1 MEKESISFY
10 VDGKTICCKKVSL
23 EQNLDEIRK
32 ILGNKINENVNFF
45 NKDALIEINDENDYS
60 IREIVQDS
68 KAFLKTKCECEI
80 KLENQFILKKE
91 NNPIDGAIEIKKEG
105 EITLYQYP
113 LISFN
118 DTEESECH
126 PILVVGETGAGKST
140 LINALVNFLMEIN
153 YGDNFRYLLITEDVK
168 TAAVSSTEGI
178 HIYNIKSKKEKYKI
192 IDTQGYGD
200 TRGMEKD
207 IELTNKIKEAFM
219 EKITSIESVCY
230 VMNSNKG
237 RLDGRQKFIF
247 SGIIDMFGED
257 IKENFIAML
266 TFSDFSEPIAVD
278 SLKASKVFSEI
289 IPSIEE
295 PWYLLFN
302 SKSIIEK
309 KKISRMEEE
318 KFDCTMDNFK
328 QFIKKVLTL
337 PRKSMSQSKEVL
349 ETRRKLE
356 ISVKALR
363 YLLKQQMNKVTELE
377 NKRRFLKENQK
388 VITSGNKDFLIPI
401 NKQYPEKVPLENGL
415 KANNCNFCKMTCHE
429 GCKDTGPVEFIFKYY
444 CHAFSGKKCTAC
456 QNKCSCEKHEL
467 CNYKYVWTSRQESIT
482 YSELLKD
489 YGLAEEKNE
498 VVKIIQLIGKI
509 ENEIQKLDKECRIT
523 EATLKSENDLLLQI
537 ALNKNSYQSNTEFID
552 YLIQEEEKNQ
562 ENGYLERVK
571 KLKEMKEDFLTIINV
586 SSKQTMELL

>member
-1 MEKESISFY
+1 MKKVSISFY
-10 VDGKTICCKKVSL
+10 ADEKTICCKKVSL
-23 EQNLDEIRK
+23 EQTLAEVRK
-32 ILGNKINENVNFF
+32 ILGNKITENTIFL
-45 NKDALIEINDENDYS
+45 NKDAPIEINDENDYLLS
-60 IREIVQDS
+60 EIVQDS
-68 KAFLKTKCECEI
+68 KAFLKTICEI
-80 KLENQFILKKE
+80 KFENQFTLKRE

-105 EITLYQYP
+105 EIKLYKYP

-126 PILVVGETGAGKST
+126 PILVVGETGAGKTT

-153 YGDNFRYLLITEDVK
+153 YDDNFRYLLITEDFK
-168 TAAVSSTEGI
+168 TSAVSSTEGI
-178 HIYNIKSKKEKYKI
+178 HIYNIKTKKEKYKI

-207 IELTNKIKEAFM
+207 IEITNKIKEAFM
-219 EKITSIESVCY
+219 EKITSIKSVCF

-295 PWYLLFN
+295 PWYLQFN

-309 KKISRMEEE
+309 KRISKMEEE
-318 KFDCTMDNFK
+318 KFECTMDNFK

-349 ETRRKLE
+349 ETRKKIE
-356 ISVKALR
+356 IKVKALR
-363 YLLKQQMNKVTELE
+363 FLLKQQMNKINEL
-377 NKRRFLKENQK
+377 NNTKKFIQDNQK
-388 VITSGNKDFLIPI
+388 VIISRKNDFLIPV
-401 NKQYPEKVPLENGL
+401 NRQYPEKVALENGI

-429 GCKDTGPVEFIFKYY
+429 GCKDTGPVEFILKNY
-444 CHAFSGKKCTAC
+444 CSSYSKGKCTAC
-456 QNKCSCEKHEL
+456 KNKCSCEKHEL
-467 CNYKYVWTSRQESIT
+467 CDYKYVWSSKQEHIP
-482 YSELLKD
+482 YSEILKD
-489 YGLAEEKNE
+489 YGLVEETNE
-498 VVKIIQLIGKI
+498 AIKIIHLIGKI

-523 EATLKSENDLLLQI
+523 EATLKSESDHLQQI

-562 ENGYLERVK
+562 EDGYFGRIQ
-571 KLKEMKEDFLTIINV
+571 KLKEMKEEFLTIINV
-586 SSKQTMELL
+586 SSKNTKELL

>member
-1 MEKESISFY
+1 MKKVSISFY
-10 VDGKTICCKKVSL
+10 ADEKTICCKKVSL
-23 EQNLDEIRK
+23 EQTLAEVRK
-32 ILGNKINENVNFF
+32 ILGNKITENTIFL
-45 NKDALIEINDENDYS
+45 NKDAPIEINDENDYLLS
-60 IREIVQDS
+60 EIVQDS
-68 KAFLKTKCECEI
+68 KAFLKTICEI
-80 KLENQFILKKE
+80 KFENQFTLKRE
-91 NNPIDGAIEIKKEG
+91 NIPIDGAIEIKKEG
-105 EITLYQYP
+105 EIKLYKYP

-126 PILVVGETGAGKST
+126 PILVVGETGAGKTT

-153 YGDNFRYLLITEDVK
+153 YDDNFRYLLITEDVK
-168 TAAVSSTEGI
+168 TSAVSSTEGI
-178 HIYNIKSKKEKYKI
+178 HIYNIKTKKEKYKI

-207 IELTNKIKEAFM
+207 IEITNKIKEAFM
-219 EKITSIESVCY
+219 EKITSIKSVCF

-295 PWYLLFN
+295 PWYLQFN

-309 KKISRMEEE
+309 KRISKMEEE
-318 KFDCTMDNFK
+318 KFECTMDNFK

-349 ETRRKLE
+349 ETRKKIE
-356 ISVKALR
+356 IKVKALR
-363 YLLKQQMNKVTELE
+363 FLLKQQMNKINEL
-377 NKRRFLKENQK
+377 NNTKKFIQDNQK
-388 VITSGNKDFLIPI
+388 VIISRKNDFLIPV
-401 NKQYPEKVPLENGL
+401 NRQYPEKVALENGI

-429 GCKDTGPVEFIFKYY
+429 GCKDTGPVEFILKNY
-444 CHAFSGKKCTAC
+444 CSSYSKGKCTAC
-456 QNKCSCEKHEL
+456 KNKCSCEKHEL
-467 CNYKYVWTSRQESIT
+467 CDYKYVWSSKQEHIP
-482 YSELLKD
+482 YSEILKD
-489 YGLAEEKNE
+489 YGLVEETNE
-498 VVKIIQLIGKI
+498 AIKIIHLIGKI

-523 EATLKSENDLLLQI
+523 EATLKSESDHLQQI

-562 ENGYLERVK
+562 EDGYFGRIQ
-571 KLKEMKEDFLTIINV
+571 KLKEMKEEFLTIINV
-586 SSKQTMELL
+586 SSKNTKELL

>member
-1 MEKESISFY
+1 MKKVSISFY
-10 VDGKTICCKKVSL
+10 ADEKTICCKKVSL
-23 EQNLDEIRK
+23 EQTLAEVRK
-32 ILGNKINENVNFF
+32 ILGNKITENTIFL
-45 NKDALIEINDENDYS
+45 NKDAPIEINDENDYS
-60 IREIVQDS
+60 LSEIVQDS
-68 KAFLKTKCECEI
+68 KAFLKTICEI
-80 KLENQFILKKE
+80 KFENQFTLKRE
-91 NNPIDGAIEIKKEG
+91 NIPIDGAIEIKKEG
-105 EITLYQYP
+105 EIKLYKYP

-126 PILVVGETGAGKST
+126 PILVVGETGAGKTT

-153 YGDNFRYLLITEDVK
+153 YDDNFRYLLITEDVK
-168 TAAVSSTEGI
+168 TSAVSSTEGI
-178 HIYNIKSKKEKYKI
+178 HIYNIKTKKEKYKI

-207 IELTNKIKEAFM
+207 IEITNKIKEAFM
-219 EKITSIESVCY
+219 EKITSIKSVCF

-295 PWYLLFN
+295 PWYLQFN

-309 KKISRMEEE
+309 KRISKMEEE
-318 KFDCTMDNFK
+318 KFECTMDNFK

-349 ETRRKLE
+349 ETRKKIE
-356 ISVKALR
+356 IKVKALR
-363 YLLKQQMNKVTELE
+363 FLLKQQMNKINEL
-377 NKRRFLKENQK
+377 NNTKKFIQDNQK
-388 VITSGNKDFLIPI
+388 VIISRKNDFLIPV
-401 NKQYPEKVPLENGL
+401 NRQYPEKVALENGI

-429 GCKDTGPVEFIFKYY
+429 GCKDTGPVEFILKNY
-444 CHAFSGKKCTAC
+444 CSSYSKGKCTAC
-456 QNKCSCEKHEL
+456 KNKCSCEKHEL
-467 CNYKYVWTSRQESIT
+467 CDYKYVWSSKQEHIP
-482 YSELLKD
+482 YSEILKD
-489 YGLAEEKNE
+489 YGLVEETNE
-498 VVKIIQLIGKI
+498 AIKIIHLIGKI

-523 EATLKSENDLLLQI
+523 EATLKSESDHLQQI

-562 ENGYLERVK
+562 EDGYLGRIQ
-571 KLKEMKEDFLTIINV
+571 KLKEMKEEFLTIINV
-586 SSKQTMELL
+586 SSKNTKELL

>member
-1 MEKESISFY
+1 MKRLY
-10 VDGKTICCKKVSL
+10 AAKKFSL
-23 EQNLDEIRK
+23 EQTLAEVRK
-32 ILGNKINENVNFF
+32 ILGNKITENTIFL
-45 NKDALIEINDENDYS
+45 NKDAPIEINDENDYLLS
-60 IREIVQDS
+60 EIVQDS
-68 KAFLKTKCECEI
+68 KAFLKTICEI
-80 KLENQFILKKE
+80 KFENQFTLKRE
-91 NNPIDGAIEIKKEG
+91 NIPIDGAIEIKKEG
-105 EITLYQYP
+105 EIKLYKYP

-126 PILVVGETGAGKST
+126 PILVVGETGAGKTT

-153 YGDNFRYLLITEDVK
+153 YDDNFRYLLITEDVK
-168 TAAVSSTEGI
+168 TSAVSSTEGI
-178 HIYNIKSKKEKYKI
+178 HIYNIKTKKEKYKI

-207 IELTNKIKEAFM
+207 IEITNKIKEAFM
-219 EKITSIESVCY
+219 EKITSIKSVCF

-295 PWYLLFN
+295 PWYLQFN

-309 KKISRMEEE
+309 KRISKMEEE
-318 KFDCTMDNFK
+318 KFECTMDNFK

-349 ETRRKLE
+349 ETRKKIE
-356 ISVKALR
+356 IKVKALR
-363 YLLKQQMNKVTELE
+363 FLLKQQMNKINEL
-377 NKRRFLKENQK
+377 NNTKKFIQDNQK
-388 VITSGNKDFLIPI
+388 VIISRKNDFLIPV
-401 NKQYPEKVPLENGL
+401 NRQYPEKVALENGI

-429 GCKDTGPVEFIFKYY
+429 GCKDTGPVEFILKNY
-444 CHAFSGKKCTAC
+444 CSSYSKGKCTAC
-456 QNKCSCEKHEL
+456 KNKCSCEKHEL
-467 CNYKYVWTSRQESIT
+467 CDYKYVWSSKQEHIP
-482 YSELLKD
+482 YSEILKD
-489 YGLAEEKNE
+489 YGLVEETNE
-498 VVKIIQLIGKI
+498 AIKIIHLIGKI

-523 EATLKSENDLLLQI
+523 EATLKSESDHLQQI

-562 ENGYLERVK
+562 EDGYFGRIQ
-571 KLKEMKEDFLTIINV
+571 KLKEMKEEFLTIINV
-586 SSKQTMELL
+586 SSKNTKELL

>member
-1 MEKESISFY
+1 MKKVSISFY
-10 VDGKTICCKKVSL
+10 ADEKTICCKKVSL
-23 EQNLDEIRK
+23 EQTLVEVRK
-32 ILGNKINENVNFF
+32 ILGNKITENTIFL
-45 NKDALIEINDENDYS
+45 NKDAPIELNDENDYLLS
-60 IREIVQDS
+60 EIVQDS
-68 KAFLKTKCECEI
+68 KAFLKTICEI
-80 KLENQFILKKE
+80 KFENQFTLKRE
-91 NNPIDGAIEIKKEG
+91 NIPIDGAIEIKKEG
-105 EITLYQYP
+105 EIKLYKYP

-126 PILVVGETGAGKST
+126 PILVVGETGAGKTT

-153 YGDNFRYLLITEDVK
+153 YDDNFRYLLITEDVK
-168 TAAVSSTEGI
+168 TSAVSSTEGI
-178 HIYNIKSKKEKYKI
+178 HIYNIKTKKEKYKI

-207 IELTNKIKEAFM
+207 IEITNKIKEAFM
-219 EKITSIESVCY
+219 EKITSIKSVCF

-295 PWYLLFN
+295 PWYLQFN

-309 KKISRMEEE
+309 KRISKMEEE
-318 KFDCTMDNFK
+318 KFECTMDNFK

-349 ETRRKLE
+349 ETRKKIE
-356 ISVKALR
+356 IKVKALR
-363 YLLKQQMNKVTELE
+363 FLLKQQMNKINEL
-377 NKRRFLKENQK
+377 NNTKKFIQDNQK
-388 VITSGNKDFLIPI
+388 VIINRKNDFLIPV
-401 NKQYPEKVPLENGL
+401 NRQYPEKVALENGI

-429 GCKDTGPVEFIFKYY
+429 GCKDTGPVEFILKNY
-444 CHAFSGKKCTAC
+444 CSSYSKGKCTAC
-456 QNKCSCEKHEL
+456 KNKCSCEKHEL
-467 CNYKYVWTSRQESIT
+467 CDYKYVWSSKQEHIP
-482 YSELLKD
+482 YSEILKD
-489 YGLAEEKNE
+489 YGLVEETNE
-498 VVKIIQLIGKI
+498 AIKIIHLIGKI

-523 EATLKSENDLLLQI
+523 EATLKSESDHLQQI
-537 ALNKNSYQSNTEFID
+537 ALNKNSYRSNTEFID

-562 ENGYLERVK
+562 EDGYFGRIQ
-571 KLKEMKEDFLTIINV
+571 KLKEMKEEFLTIINV
-586 SSKQTMELL
+586 SSKNTNELL